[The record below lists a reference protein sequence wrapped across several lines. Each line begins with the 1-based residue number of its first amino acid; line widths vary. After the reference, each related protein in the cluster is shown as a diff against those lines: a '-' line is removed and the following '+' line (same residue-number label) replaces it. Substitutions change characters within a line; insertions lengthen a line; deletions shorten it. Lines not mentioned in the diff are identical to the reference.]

1 MLKAST
7 QLKHCMCGDTVSY
20 LNARKLLLTRSQS
33 WLLWGRFLWRS
44 GLFYTKFQCNLNTY
58 HSTETWNTNAVT
70 LKDSSTPLYEDVMR
84 WGTGYLFFMLLSSP
98 IVTSLL
104 NLSQVKFMNPWFW
117 YKRRAWRF
125 NLWELQTQ
133 FWKPCQVSGH
143 TLWHNSKQIIWETLY
158 TVFLKWLILKL
169 YPCHPSKFIHVYSF

>member
-1 MLKAST
+1 MVIQFHIGMPGSCCS
-7 QLKHCMCGDTVSY
+7 HSPNRDYCGDGFSGDQDYFLHQISV
-20 LNARKLLLTRSQS
+20 QS
-33 WLLWGRFLWRS
+33 
-44 GLFYTKFQCNLNTY
+44 KY
-58 HSTETWNTNAVT
+58 HSTETWNTNAVM
-70 LKDSSTPLYEDVMR
+70 LKDSSNPLYEDVMR

-117 YKRRAWRF
+117 YKRRVWRF

-169 YPCHPSKFIHVYSF
+169 YPCHPSKFIHIYSF

>member
-1 MLKAST
+1 MWWYSFILECQEAAAHT
-7 QLKHCMCGDTVSY
+7 VPIVITVGTVSQ
-20 LNARKLLLTRSQS
+20 AIRII
-33 WLLWGRFLWRS
+33 
-44 GLFYTKFQCNLNTY
+44 FYTKFQCNLNTY
-58 HSTETWNTNAVT
+58 HSTETWNTNAVM
-70 LKDSSTPLYEDVMR
+70 LKDSSNPLYEDVMR

-117 YKRRAWRF
+117 YKRRVWRF

-169 YPCHPSKFIHVYSF
+169 YPCHPSKFIRIYSF